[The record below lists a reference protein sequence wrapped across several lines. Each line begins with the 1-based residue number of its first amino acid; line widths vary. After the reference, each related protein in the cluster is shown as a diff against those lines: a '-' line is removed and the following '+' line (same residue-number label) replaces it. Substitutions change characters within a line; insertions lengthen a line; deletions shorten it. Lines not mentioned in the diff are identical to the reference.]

1 MVTGENN
8 KTLIKDST
16 FDSLQIS
23 NYHLSIE
30 LSEKS
35 ISYCIVDKNKY
46 RCYLLFSQNYESQNL
61 LKILN
66 EDEFITREFLSK
78 SISFVNFPNTLIPK
92 ELYNEKDK
100 KNIFSVNHSLTN
112 EELVID
118 ELKSKI
124 INLYGIPNTIF
135 QTVKNVIPEAIF
147 RSNSSILINYFL
159 SLNNLQETMFL
170 FLKDSYIN
178 IVVTKSDSLIFQN
191 KFEYQTKE
199 DLLFYVLFSIQQ
211 LNFSNEEINTVI
223 YGNISKE
230 EYNILYQYIRNI
242 KFGNKLKDISCS
254 NEFNN
259 IEDHCYNIL
268 YRQFLCV

>member
-100 KNIFSVNHSLTN
+100 KNIFSVNYSLTN

-124 INLYGIPNTIF
+124 INLYAIPNTIF

-178 IVVTKSDSLIFQN
+178 IVVTKGDSLIFQN

-259 IEDHCYNIL
+259 IEEHCYNIL

>member
-46 RCYLLFSQNYESQNL
+46 RCYLLFSQNYESKNL
-61 LKILN
+61 LNILN

-124 INLYGIPNTIF
+124 INLYAIPNTIF

-170 FLKDSYIN
+170 FLKDSYVN
-178 IVVTKSDSLIFQN
+178 IVVSKGDSLIFQN

-223 YGNISKE
+223 YGNISKK

>member
-124 INLYGIPNTIF
+124 INLYAIPNTIF
-135 QTVKNVIPEAIF
+135 QTVKNVIPEAII
-147 RSNSSILINYFL
+147 RSNSSILINNFL

-178 IVVTKSDSLIFQN
+178 IVVTKGNKLIFQN

>member
-8 KTLIKDST
+8 KTLIKDSS

-23 NYHLSIE
+23 KYHLSIE

-124 INLYGIPNTIF
+124 INLYAIPNTIF
-135 QTVKNVIPEAIF
+135 QTVKNVIPEAII
-147 RSNSSILINYFL
+147 RSNSSILINNFL

-178 IVVTKSDSLIFQN
+178 IVVTKSDGLIFQN

>member
-100 KNIFSVNHSLTN
+100 KNIFLVNHSLTN

-124 INLYGIPNTIF
+124 INLYAIPNTIF
-135 QTVKNVIPEAIF
+135 QTVKNVIPEAIL
-147 RSNSSILINYFL
+147 RSNSSILINNFL

-178 IVVTKSDSLIFQN
+178 IVVTKGNKLIFQN

>member
-135 QTVKNVIPEAIF
+135 QTVKNVIPEAII
-147 RSNSSILINYFL
+147 RSNTSILINNFL

-178 IVVTKSDSLIFQN
+178 IVVTKGDSLIFQN

-259 IEDHCYNIL
+259 IEEHCYNIL

>member
-124 INLYGIPNTIF
+124 INLYAIPNTIF
-135 QTVKNVIPEAIF
+135 QTVKNVIPEAII
-147 RSNSSILINYFL
+147 RSNSSILINNFL

-178 IVVTKSDSLIFQN
+178 IVVTNGDGLIFQN

>member
-16 FDSLQIS
+16 LDSLQIS

-66 EDEFITREFLSK
+66 KDEFITREFLSK

-112 EELVID
+112 EELVTD

-124 INLYGIPNTIF
+124 INLYAIPNTIF
-135 QTVKNVIPEAIF
+135 QTVKNVVPEAII
-147 RSNSSILINYFL
+147 RSNSSILINNFL

-178 IVVTKSDSLIFQN
+178 IVVTKGDGLIFQN

>member
-16 FDSLQIS
+16 FDSQQIS
-23 NYHLSIE
+23 KYHLSIE

-92 ELYNEKDK
+92 ELFNEKDK

-124 INLYGIPNTIF
+124 INLYAIPNTIF
-135 QTVKNVIPEAIF
+135 QTVKNVIPEAII
-147 RSNSSILINYFL
+147 RSNSSILINNFL

-178 IVVTKSDSLIFQN
+178 IVVTKGDSLIFQN

>member
-66 EDEFITREFLSK
+66 KDEFITREFLSK

-112 EELVID
+112 EELVTD

-124 INLYGIPNTIF
+124 INLYAIPNTIF
-135 QTVKNVIPEAIF
+135 QTVKNVIPEAII
-147 RSNSSILINYFL
+147 RSNSSILINNFL

-178 IVVTKSDSLIFQN
+178 IVVTKGDGLIFQN

>member
-66 EDEFITREFLSK
+66 KDEFITREFLSK

-124 INLYGIPNTIF
+124 INLYAIPNTIF
-135 QTVKNVIPEAIF
+135 QTVKNVIPEAII
-147 RSNSSILINYFL
+147 RSNSSILINNFL

-178 IVVTKSDSLIFQN
+178 IVVTKGDGLIFQN

>member
-135 QTVKNVIPEAIF
+135 QTVKNVIPEAII
-147 RSNSSILINYFL
+147 RSNSSILINNFL

-178 IVVTKSDSLIFQN
+178 IVVTKGDSLIFQN
-191 KFEYQTKE
+191 KFEYKTKE

-230 EYNILYQYIRNI
+230 EYNILYQYVRNI

>member
-16 FDSLQIS
+16 FDALQIS

-61 LKILN
+61 LKILK

-124 INLYGIPNTIF
+124 INLYAIPNTIF
-135 QTVKNVIPEAIF
+135 QTVKNVIPEAII
-147 RSNSSILINYFL
+147 RSNSSILINNFL

-178 IVVTKSDSLIFQN
+178 IVVTKGDGLIFQN

>member
-66 EDEFITREFLSK
+66 EDEFIMREFLSK

-124 INLYGIPNTIF
+124 INLYAIPNTIF
-135 QTVKNVIPEAIF
+135 QTVKNVIPEAII
-147 RSNSSILINYFL
+147 RSNSSILINNFL

-178 IVVTKSDSLIFQN
+178 IVVTKGDGLIFQN

>member
-16 FDSLQIS
+16 FDALQIS

-46 RCYLLFSQNYESQNL
+46 RCYLLFSQKYESQNL

-92 ELYNEKDK
+92 KLYNEKDK

-135 QTVKNVIPEAIF
+135 QTVKNVIPEAII
-147 RSNSSILINYFL
+147 RSNSSILINNFL

-178 IVVTKSDSLIFQN
+178 IVVTKGNKLIFQN

>member
-1 MVTGENN
+1 
-8 KTLIKDST
+8 
-16 FDSLQIS
+16 
-23 NYHLSIE
+23 
-30 LSEKS
+30 
-35 ISYCIVDKNKY
+35 
-46 RCYLLFSQNYESQNL
+46 
-61 LKILN
+61 
-66 EDEFITREFLSK
+66 
-78 SISFVNFPNTLIPK
+78 
-92 ELYNEKDK
+92 
-100 KNIFSVNHSLTN
+100 
-112 EELVID
+112 
-118 ELKSKI
+118 
-124 INLYGIPNTIF
+124 
-135 QTVKNVIPEAIF
+135 
-147 RSNSSILINYFL
+147 
-159 SLNNLQETMFL
+159 MFL

-178 IVVTKSDSLIFQN
+178 IVVTKGDSLIFQN

-259 IEDHCYNIL
+259 IKDHCYNIL

>member
-30 LSEKS
+30 LSKKS

-92 ELYNEKDK
+92 EFYNEKDK

-124 INLYGIPNTIF
+124 INLYAIPNTIF
-135 QTVKNVIPEAIF
+135 QTVKNVIPEAII
-147 RSNSSILINYFL
+147 RSNSSILINNFL

-178 IVVTKSDSLIFQN
+178 IVVTKGNKLIFQN

-259 IEDHCYNIL
+259 IKNHCYNIL

>member
-92 ELYNEKDK
+92 ELFNEKDK

-124 INLYGIPNTIF
+124 INLYAIPNTIF

-159 SLNNLQETMFL
+159 SLKILQETMFL

-178 IVVTKSDSLIFQN
+178 IVVTKGDSLIFQN

-211 LNFSNEEINTVI
+211 LYFSNEEINTVI
-223 YGNISKE
+223 YGNISKK

>member
-112 EELVID
+112 QELVID

-124 INLYGIPNTIF
+124 INLYAIPNTIF
-135 QTVKNVIPEAIF
+135 QTVKNVIPEAII
-147 RSNSSILINYFL
+147 RSNSSILINNFL

-178 IVVTKSDSLIFQN
+178 IVVTKGDGLIFQN

>member
-16 FDSLQIS
+16 FDSQQIS
-23 NYHLSIE
+23 KYHLSIE

-66 EDEFITREFLSK
+66 EDKFITRKFLSK
-78 SISFVNFPNTLIPK
+78 SISFVNFPNTLVPK

-124 INLYGIPNTIF
+124 INLYAIPNTIF

-147 RSNSSILINYFL
+147 RSNSSILINNFL

-178 IVVTKSDSLIFQN
+178 IVVTKGNKLIFQN

-223 YGNISKE
+223 FGNISKE
-230 EYNILYQYIRNI
+230 EYNIIYQYIRNI

>member
-124 INLYGIPNTIF
+124 INLYAIPNTIF
-135 QTVKNVIPEAIF
+135 QTVKNVVPEAII
-147 RSNSSILINYFL
+147 RSNSSILINNFL

-178 IVVTKSDSLIFQN
+178 IVVTKGDGLIFQN

>member
-124 INLYGIPNTIF
+124 INLYAIPNTIF
-135 QTVKNVIPEAIF
+135 QTVKNVIPEAII
-147 RSNSSILINYFL
+147 RSNSSILINNFL

-178 IVVTKSDSLIFQN
+178 IVVTKSDDLIFQN

>member
-66 EDEFITREFLSK
+66 KDEFITREFLSK

-112 EELVID
+112 EELVTD

-124 INLYGIPNTIF
+124 INLYAIPNTIF
-135 QTVKNVIPEAIF
+135 QTVKNVIPEAII
-147 RSNSSILINYFL
+147 RSNSSILINNFL

-178 IVVTKSDSLIFQN
+178 IVVTKGDGLIFQN

-211 LNFSNEEINTVI
+211 LNFSNEDINTVI

>member
-16 FDSLQIS
+16 FVSLQIS

-124 INLYGIPNTIF
+124 INLYAIPNTIF
-135 QTVKNVIPEAIF
+135 QTVKNVIPEAII
-147 RSNSSILINYFL
+147 RSNSSILINNFL

-178 IVVTKSDSLIFQN
+178 IVVTKGDGLIFQN

>member
-124 INLYGIPNTIF
+124 INLYAIPNTIF
-135 QTVKNVIPEAIF
+135 QTVKNVVPEAII
-147 RSNSSILINYFL
+147 RSNSSSLINNFL
-159 SLNNLQETMFL
+159 SLKNLQETMFL

-178 IVVTKSDSLIFQN
+178 IVVTKGDSLIFQN

>member
-23 NYHLSIE
+23 NYLLSIE

-46 RCYLLFSQNYESQNL
+46 RCYLLFSQNYKSQNL

-78 SISFVNFPNTLIPK
+78 SISLVNFPNTLIPK

-124 INLYGIPNTIF
+124 INLYAIPNTIF

-147 RSNSSILINYFL
+147 RSNSSILINNFL
-159 SLNNLQETMFL
+159 SLNNQQETMFL

-178 IVVTKSDSLIFQN
+178 IVVTKGNKLIFQN

>member
-100 KNIFSVNHSLTN
+100 KNIFSVNHSFTN

-124 INLYGIPNTIF
+124 INLYAIPNTIF
-135 QTVKNVIPEAIF
+135 QTVKNVIPEAII
-147 RSNSSILINYFL
+147 RSNSSILINNFL

-178 IVVTKSDSLIFQN
+178 IVVTKCDGLIFQN

-211 LNFSNEEINTVI
+211 LNFSNEEINTII

>member
-124 INLYGIPNTIF
+124 INLYAIPNTIF
-135 QTVKNVIPEAIF
+135 QTVKNVVPEAII
-147 RSNSSILINYFL
+147 RSNSSILINNFL

-178 IVVTKSDSLIFQN
+178 IVVTK
-191 KFEYQTKE
+191 E
-199 DLLFYVLFSIQQ
+199 
-211 LNFSNEEINTVI
+211 
-223 YGNISKE
+223 
-230 EYNILYQYIRNI
+230 
-242 KFGNKLKDISCS
+242 
-254 NEFNN
+254 
-259 IEDHCYNIL
+259 
-268 YRQFLCV
+268 

>member
-8 KTLIKDST
+8 KTLIKDSA

-100 KNIFSVNHSLTN
+100 KRPHVFY
-112 EELVID
+112 
-118 ELKSKI
+118 I
-124 INLYGIPNTIF
+124 IC
-135 QTVKNVIPEAIF
+135 
-147 RSNSSILINYFL
+147 SS
-159 SLNNLQETMFL
+159 S
-170 FLKDSYIN
+170 
-178 IVVTKSDSLIFQN
+178 
-191 KFEYQTKE
+191 
-199 DLLFYVLFSIQQ
+199 
-211 LNFSNEEINTVI
+211 
-223 YGNISKE
+223 
-230 EYNILYQYIRNI
+230 
-242 KFGNKLKDISCS
+242 
-254 NEFNN
+254 
-259 IEDHCYNIL
+259 
-268 YRQFLCV
+268 

>member
-66 EDEFITREFLSK
+66 KDEFITREFLSK

-124 INLYGIPNTIF
+124 INLYAIPNTIF
-135 QTVKNVIPEAIF
+135 QTVKNVIPEAII
-147 RSNSSILINYFL
+147 RSNSSILINNFL

-178 IVVTKSDSLIFQN
+178 IVVTKGDSLIFQN

>member
-135 QTVKNVIPEAIF
+135 QTVKNVIPEAII
-147 RSNSSILINYFL
+147 RSNSSILINNFL

-178 IVVTKSDSLIFQN
+178 IVVTKGDSLIFQN

>member
-124 INLYGIPNTIF
+124 INLYAIPNTIF
-135 QTVKNVIPEAIF
+135 QTVKNVIPEAII
-147 RSNSSILINYFL
+147 RSNSSILINNFL

-178 IVVTKSDSLIFQN
+178 IVVTKGDGLIFQN

>member
-124 INLYGIPNTIF
+124 INLYAIPNTIF

-178 IVVTKSDSLIFQN
+178 IVVTKGDSLIFQN

>member
-66 EDEFITREFLSK
+66 KDEFITREFLSK

-124 INLYGIPNTIF
+124 INLYAIPNTIF

-178 IVVTKSDSLIFQN
+178 IVVTKGDSLIFQN

>member
-46 RCYLLFSQNYESQNL
+46 RCYLLFSENYESQNL

-92 ELYNEKDK
+92 ELFNEKDK

-178 IVVTKSDSLIFQN
+178 IVVTKGDSLIFQN

-199 DLLFYVLFSIQQ
+199 DLLFYIVMPLEVKLLQLGEPICVL
-211 LNFSNEEINTVI
+211 L
-223 YGNISKE
+223 
-230 EYNILYQYIRNI
+230 
-242 KFGNKLKDISCS
+242 
-254 NEFNN
+254 
-259 IEDHCYNIL
+259 
-268 YRQFLCV
+268 

>member
-8 KTLIKDST
+8 KTLIKDSK

-124 INLYGIPNTIF
+124 INLYALPNTIF
-135 QTVKNVIPEAIF
+135 QTVKNVIPEAII
-147 RSNSSILINYFL
+147 RSNSSILINNFL

-178 IVVTKSDSLIFQN
+178 IVVTKGDGLIFQN